1 MKKNYH
7 KPALYVESF
16 RMVEHIASGCTGA
29 FPQTGN
35 EVPYHIGTSCLYM
48 DEEGNKYFTMDS
60 AVCQDATPVPEGSPL
75 DGLFNCY
82 QGPAGGSATPFHS

>member
-35 EVPYHIGTSCLYM
+35 DVPYHNGTSCLYM
-48 DEEGNKYFTMDS
+48 DEEGYKYFTMNS
-60 AVCQDATPVPEGSPL
+60 EVCQDATQVPEGALLPE
-75 DGLFNCY
+75 LFHCY
-82 QGPAGGSATPFHS
+82 QGPVESNATPFHS

>member
-7 KPALYVESF
+7 KPSLYIESF

-35 EVPYHIGTSCLYM
+35 EVPYHNGTDCLYQ
-48 DEEGNKYFTMDS
+48 DENGDKYFTMDS
-60 AVCQDATPVPEGSPL
+60 TVCQDANPVP
-75 DGLFNCY
+75 DGGISSGMFQCY
-82 QGPAGGSATPFHS
+82 QGPVDFATPFHS